1 MTPPLPPSDRRVGLI
16 GRIVAASARN
26 PMLTILLAAALA
38 VWGWYALRAA
48 PLDALPDLS
57 DTQVI
62 VLTEWPGQ
70 SPDLVENQVTYPVS
84 SALLSTPKVR
94 AVRGQSFFGLSFVY
108 LIFEDGTDLYWAR
121 TRVTEALARI
131 EHELPAGARPT
142 LGPDATGV
150 GWVFQY
156 ALKLKPVTYAAVAP
170 RAGEHS
176 HKPRGGHHDE
186 DHERLA
192 ALRSFQDWSLRYA
205 LESVPG
211 VAEVAS
217 LGGMLHQYEVQLD
230 PDKLHAHGLGVEDVA
245 RAVRGANLEIG
256 GRTLEIAEHE
266 HVLRGRAAATTPED
280 IASALV
286 ATEPSGTPVLVRDL
300 GQVVRTQSHGGG
312 IADLDGQ

>member
-1 MTPPLPPSDRRVGLI
+1 MARYGASSRSRPRSSGPRSPPPPPPRVAGEPAVSREPTMTPPLPAPDRRVGLI
-16 GRIVAASARN
+16 GRIVAGSARN

-38 VWGWYALRAA
+38 AWGWYALRAA

-121 TRVTEALARI
+121 SRATEALARI

-156 ALKLKPVTYAAVAP
+156 ALKPRPPVYVDPGP
-170 RAGEHS
+170 RVGS
-176 HKPRGGHHDE
+176 HLHGAMAHHE
-186 DHERLA
+186 DKHERLA
-192 ALRSFQDWSLRYA
+192 ELRAFQDWNLRYA

-211 VAEVAS
+211 VAEVA
-217 LGGMLHQYEVQLD
+217 
-230 PDKLHAHGLGVEDVA
+230 
-245 RAVRGANLEIG
+245 
-256 GRTLEIAEHE
+256 
-266 HVLRGRAAATTPED
+266 
-280 IASALV
+280 
-286 ATEPSGTPVLVRDL
+286 
-300 GQVVRTQSHGGG
+300 
-312 IADLDGQ
+312 

>member
-1 MTPPLPPSDRRVGLI
+1 MTPPLLLPDRHAGLI

-38 VWGWYALRAA
+38 VWGWYAPRAA
-48 PLDALPDLS
+48 PLAALQALS

-62 VLTEWPGQ
+62 VFTEWPGQ
-70 SPDLVENQVTYPVS
+70 SPDRVENQVTYPVS
-84 SALLSTPKVR
+84 SALLSAPKVR
-94 AVRGQSFFGLSFVY
+94 AVRGQSFFGLAFVY

-170 RAGEHS
+170 KAGVHPHGARA
-176 HKPRGGHHDE
+176 HHE
-186 DHERLA
+186 DTHDRLA
-192 ALRSFQDWSLRYA
+192 ALRSFQDFSLRYA

-211 VAEVAS
+211 VAE
-217 LGGMLHQYEVQLD
+217 
-230 PDKLHAHGLGVEDVA
+230 
-245 RAVRGANLEIG
+245 
-256 GRTLEIAEHE
+256 
-266 HVLRGRAAATTPED
+266 
-280 IASALV
+280 
-286 ATEPSGTPVLVRDL
+286 
-300 GQVVRTQSHGGG
+300 
-312 IADLDGQ
+312 

>member
-1 MTPPLPPSDRRVGLI
+1 MTPPLPPPDRRVTAI

-26 PMLTILLAAALA
+26 PMLTIVLAAGLA

-48 PLDALPDLS
+48 PLDARPDLS

-121 TRVTEALARI
+121 SRVTEALARI

-156 ALKLKPVTYAAVAP
+156 ALKLKPVVYVDPGPRVGSHLHGVAA
-170 RAGEHS
+170 
-176 HKPRGGHHDE
+176 HHD
-186 DHERLA
+186 DTHERLA
-192 ALRSFQDWSLRYA
+192 ALRAFQ
-205 LESVPG
+205 
-211 VAEVAS
+211 
-217 LGGMLHQYEVQLD
+217 
-230 PDKLHAHGLGVEDVA
+230 
-245 RAVRGANLEIG
+245 
-256 GRTLEIAEHE
+256 
-266 HVLRGRAAATTPED
+266 
-280 IASALV
+280 
-286 ATEPSGTPVLVRDL
+286 
-300 GQVVRTQSHGGG
+300 
-312 IADLDGQ
+312 

>member
-1 MTPPLPPSDRRVGLI
+1 MTPSLPPSHQHAGVI
-16 GRIVAASARN
+16 ARIVAASARN

-48 PLDALPDLS
+48 PLDAIPDLS

-121 TRVTEALARI
+121 TRVTEALAQI
-131 EHELPAGARPT
+131 EHELPAGAHPT

-156 ALKLKPVTYAAVAP
+156 ALKPTHVVYVDPGPRVGAHQHGAAM
-170 RAGEHS
+170 
-176 HKPRGGHHDE
+176 HHE
-186 DHERLA
+186 DMHERLA
-192 ALRSFQDWSLRYA
+192 VLRSFQDWNLRYA

-217 LGGMLHQYEVQLD
+217 LGGMLKQYEVRLD
-230 PDKLHAHGLGVEDVA
+230 PDKLHAHGRRSWSATSA
-245 RAVRGANLEIG
+245 RSCARRPPPAGWPISMAKA
-256 GRTLEIAEHE
+256 RSS
-266 HVLRGRAAATTPED
+266 AA
-280 IASALV
+280 S
-286 ATEPSGTPVLVRDL
+286 
-300 GQVVRTQSHGGG
+300 
-312 IADLDGQ
+312 